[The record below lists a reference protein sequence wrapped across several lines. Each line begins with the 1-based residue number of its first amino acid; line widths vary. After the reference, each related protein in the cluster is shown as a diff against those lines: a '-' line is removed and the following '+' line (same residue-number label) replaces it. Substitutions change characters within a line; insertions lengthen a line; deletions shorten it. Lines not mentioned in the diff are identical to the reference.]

1 MLRCF
6 VLQAALYSTGSISD
20 CSDCV
25 YFFIFPL
32 FLCFYRGLPGYVDTW
47 VLCSSVLVVFIVHF
61 SCLVV
66 LQIPSLYREF
76 YFWKFSGRFM
86 RAVMPLQ
93 LHHVTG
99 PWTDT
104 NQPPTICLH
113 GVCHWFSFSFGQR
126 QRKCTGNKLYLLCV
140 FCPVSCP
147 HFFLKNLCKIIWY
160 VSLLQLLSLF
170 FSMTQVQHR
179 CTARPL
185 AGKSFVLLFQMPCVK
200 SCSDAPE
207 CVRPFW
213 FIVRCK
219 VERESEGGPEAGMAF
234 SAELIRRPVRN
245 ELTVQDRMHLCT
257 SPN

>member
-126 QRKCTGNKLYLLCV
+126 QRKCTGNKLYLLSV

-170 FSMTQVQHR
+170 FLYDSSATPMHGPA
-179 CTARPL
+179 ARRKIICF
-185 AGKSFVLLFQMPCVK
+185 AF
-200 SCSDAPE
+200 SDAV
-207 CVRPFW
+207 C
-213 FIVRCK
+213 
-219 VERESEGGPEAGMAF
+219 
-234 SAELIRRPVRN
+234 
-245 ELTVQDRMHLCT
+245 
-257 SPN
+257 